1 MRSIM
6 YDEDILEVL
15 ELLSQLKSYKRKK
28 TIDSEE
34 KLHSMFMKEV
44 SPEIASWEQ
53 VFFQLETLIE
63 ERVELGDD
71 VCL

>member
-1 MRSIM
+1 M

-15 ELLSQLKSYKRKK
+15 ELLSQLKSCKRKK
-28 TIDSEE
+28 NVDSKE
-34 KLHSMFMKEV
+34 KLHSVFMKEL
-44 SPEIASWEQ
+44 SPEIEPWEQ